1 MTIHT
6 IPLHPVINDGLEA
19 QFCKSWDI
27 AFEIARMLREKYH
40 AEDVRIIG
48 SLLNRARFH
57 EYSDIDLAVTNFSMP
72 QVMEIEG
79 EFEKYFPVKIDLIPL
94 MSVYP
99 EKREYI
105 LSRSE
110 TLGP

>member
-6 IPLHPVINDGLEA
+6 IPLHSIIDDGLEPR
-19 QFCKSWDI
+19 FRKSWDI
-27 AFEIARMLREKYH
+27 AFDIARMLREKYH

-48 SLLNRARFH
+48 SLLNRERFH
-57 EYSDIDLAVTNFSMP
+57 EESDIDLAVTNFSMA
-72 QVMEIEG
+72 QAFDIEP
-79 EFEKYFPVKIDLIPL
+79 EFEKYFPLKIDLIPL
-94 MSVYP
+94 ESVYP
-99 EKREYI
+99 EKRDYI